1 MRAYSMDLRERVLAD
16 CDEGIGT
23 TAVAAKYRVSP
34 AWVRRL
40 KQRRKATG
48 ETAPRTA
55 SHRPPTWAPHAEAIR
70 AAIAATPDATLAE
83 LRQRLALPFSIAT
96 LHRAIAAAGLTF
108 KKKSS
113 GPPSATGPTSRRG
126 GPSGP
131 RPGRPSTRPG

>member
-40 KQRRKATG
+40 KQRREATG
-48 ETAPRTA
+48 EVAPRLA
-55 SHRPPTWAPHAEAIR
+55 GHRPPSWTPHAEAIR
-70 AAIAATPDATLAE
+70 AAIAETPDATLAE
-83 LRQRLALPFSIAT
+83 LRQRLALPFSVAT
-96 LHRAIAAAGLTF
+96 LHRAIAASGLTE

-113 GPPSATGPTSRRG
+113 GPPSATGPTSRPG
-126 GPSGP
+126 GSSG
-131 RPGRPSTRPG
+131 RRLSRRSTRPG

>member
-1 MRAYSMDLRERVLAD
+1 MRPYSMDLRERVLTD

-23 TAVAAKYRVSP
+23 AAVAAKYRVSP

-40 KQRRKATG
+40 KQRRRATG
-48 ETAPRTA
+48 EVAPRTP

-96 LHRAIAAAGLTF
+96 LHRAIAAAGLTV

-113 GPPSATGPTSRRG
+113 GPPSATGPTSRPG
-126 GPSGP
+126 DSSGP
-131 RPGRPSTRPG
+131 RPSRRSTRPG

>member
-1 MRAYSMDLRERVLAD
+1 MDLRERVLAD
-16 CDEGIGT
+16 CDEGMGT

-48 ETAPRTA
+48 EVGPRTAPRRAT
-55 SHRPPTWAPHAEAIR
+55 TWAPHAEAIR

-83 LRQRLALPFSIAT
+83 LRQRLALPFSVAT
-96 LHRAIAAAGLTF
+96 LHRAIAASGLTV

-113 GPPSATGPTSRRG
+113 GPPSAIGPTSRPG
-126 GPSGP
+126 GSSGP
-131 RPGRPSTRPG
+131 PPSRRSTRPG

>member
-1 MRAYSMDLRERVLAD
+1 MDLRERVLAD

-48 ETAPRTA
+48 EVAPRTA
-55 SHRPPTWAPHAEAIR
+55 PRRATTWASHAEAIR
-70 AAIAATPDATLAE
+70 AAIAETPDATLVE
-83 LRQRLALPFSIAT
+83 LRQRLALPFSVAT
-96 LHRAIAAAGLTF
+96 LHRAIAASGLTV

-113 GPPSATGPTSRRG
+113 GPPSATGPTWRRG
-126 GPSGP
+126 GGSGRRPS
-131 RPGRPSTRPG
+131 RRSTRPG